1 MRHTEYGLLAFEISF
16 FLSSDFTDFTDI
28 GLFHL
33 MTKEESIQS
42 DVKKFSRKNSI
53 LSSFVRIGKNWNGN
67 TLADVM
73 PQTPK
78 AASDRHPKKS
88 PCLLFRW
95 T

>member
-1 MRHTEYGLLAFEISF
+1 
-16 FLSSDFTDFTDI
+16 LSSDFTDF

-33 MTKEESIQS
+33 MTKEKTIQS
-42 DVKKFSRKNSI
+42 DVKDLFSENSI
-53 LSSFVRIGKNWNGN
+53 LSNFIRIGKNWNGN